1 MDNIPHLL
9 IVNLVV
15 YWY

>member
-1 MDNIPHLL
+1 M

-15 YWY
+15 YVYSQV